1 MIPQTQSVSKT
12 LSLFRHSLLPKHFH
26 FSPKFGNTAFCQ
38 KFWPTQLNL
47 AASPSMGPN
56 VHVQS
61 TLLGQTDG
69 KTTTTTIMDNMQETS
84 QRGVLFY
91 SKKSDGQCFITKKK
105 TMSRL
110 LQMYISHQNLPLW
123 LFLND
128 CHFSA
133 NLCEFSTCGHACL
146 L

>member
-47 AASPSMGPN
+47 AASPSMGPKCPWGR
-56 VHVQS
+56 QM
-61 TLLGQTDG
+61 G
-69 KTTTTTIMDNMQETS
+69 KQQQQQLWITCKRHHSEGYCFI
-84 QRGVLFY
+84 L
-91 SKKSDGQCFITKKK
+91 KKCEGQCFITTNK
-105 TMSRL
+105 TTSRL